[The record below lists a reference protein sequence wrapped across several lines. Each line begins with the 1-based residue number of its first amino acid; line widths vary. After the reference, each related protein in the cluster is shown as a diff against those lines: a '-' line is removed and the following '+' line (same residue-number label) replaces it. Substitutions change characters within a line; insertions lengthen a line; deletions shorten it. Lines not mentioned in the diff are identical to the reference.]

1 MDVKSEIIQIL
12 DYLCDFETDEQVLT
26 SYNLR
31 DDLRL
36 TDEELDS
43 VRESIYE
50 AFDLELTS
58 EDMNSL
64 DTIYDLIDLVCK
76 RLDR

>member
-1 MDVKSEIIQIL
+1 MDVKNEIIQIL
-12 DYLCDFETDEQVLT
+12 DYLCDFETDEQVFT

-50 AFDLELTS
+50 AFDLELTLD
-58 EDMNSL
+58 DMNSL

>member
-76 RLDR
+76 RMDR